1 MNISD
6 SVIVRWLG
14 QQDYLPCW
22 QAQREFTEQ
31 RHENTVD
38 EIWLLEHTPVFTQGQ
53 NGKAEHI
60 LNPGDIPIVQT
71 DRGGQVTYHGPGQ
84 LMVYVLMDLRRK
96 KMNIRELVSA
106 LEQSMIDLLSAHNVT
121 ANADPK
127 APGVYIHGK
136 KIGSIGLRVKKGCS
150 FHGIA
155 FNVALD
161 LAPFSRINPC
171 GFANLKM
178 TQLSEL
184 TDIHSVKQ
192 AGYALMPYLQ
202 KNLGY
207 TNAALQEDIH

>member
-1 MNISD
+1 MSISD

-14 QQDYLPCW
+14 QQDYSPCW
-22 QAQREFTEQ
+22 QAQRTFTEQ
-31 RHENTVD
+31 RDENTVD

-53 NGKAEHI
+53 NGKPEHI
-60 LNPGDIPIVQT
+60 LNAGNIPIVQT

-106 LEQSMIDLLSAHNVT
+106 LEQAMIDLLAAHHVT

-127 APGVYIHGK
+127 APGVYVQGK

-184 TDIHSVKQ
+184 TNINSVKA
-192 AGYALMPYLQ
+192 AGRALLPYLQ

-207 TNAALQEDIH
+207 TNAAFNDDIN